1 MLALTSGLAG
11 VSDTRGTGE
20 VDSRTQGCPKVSLE
34 AARGW
39 AGGEELWQ
47 RSRAPRPF
55 SHHLCQLHA
64 LGPGPSPS
72 PRSSVWRIIWR

>member
-34 AARGW
+34 AAR
-39 AGGEELWQ
+39 AGRGA
-47 RSRAPRPF
+47 RSCGKGPEDPDP
-55 SHHLCQLHA
+55 SHTICASSTHWA
-64 LGPGPSPS
+64 LGPARPHGL
-72 PRSSVWRIIWR
+72 RSGG